1 MLLIRFVAAAQQS
14 KILFIRP
21 SMSQIEIADRSIID
35 QDGIKIIQT
44 FLYISPTCSVNDNK
58 LNRDTSIKKRFVRAV
73 FLDKRV
79 MTNE

>member
-21 SMSQIEIADRSIID
+21 SMSQIAIADRSIID

-44 FLYISPTCSVNDNK
+44 FLYINPTCSVNDKK
-58 LNRDTSIKKRFVRAV
+58 LNRDTSINQRFVRAV

-79 MTNE
+79 MTKE

>member
-21 SMSQIEIADRSIID
+21 SMSQIAIADRSIID

-44 FLYISPTCSVNDNK
+44 FLYISTTCSANDNK
-58 LNRDTSIKKRFVRAV
+58 LNHDTSINKRFVRPV
-73 FLDKRV
+73 FLD